1 MVEIDVIR
9 KEISKLSEEEKLS
22 FNQYNGKL
30 NELDLK
36 AAKVR
41 YIGFKADYQLREN
54 NFRREYI
61 SYFKI
66 NSCISII
73 LATLLYFFVTNE
85 INLGFTLF
93 LIFPFLIQVPILNA
107 KYSLGY
113 KPSVSSAIFA
123 IEANKSV
130 NSKFYYRDLEIA
142 KKL

>member
-1 MVEIDVIR
+1 MIEIDLIR
-9 KEISKLSEEEKLS
+9 KKINEFSEEEKLS
-22 FNQYNGKL
+22 FNQYSGKL

-41 YIGFKADYQLREN
+41 YVGFKVDYKLREI

-66 NSCISII
+66 NSCISLM

-85 INLGFTLF
+85 INLAFALF
-93 LIFPFLIQVPILNA
+93 LVFPFLIQVPILNA